1 MSWIV
6 EEDLDEVINAIRENW
21 EKATGKTIS
30 KKNLIKKLVYENE
43 NTRKVIENSSIGI
56 KKEIDK
62 LPRF

>member
-56 KKEIDK
+56 KKDIDK